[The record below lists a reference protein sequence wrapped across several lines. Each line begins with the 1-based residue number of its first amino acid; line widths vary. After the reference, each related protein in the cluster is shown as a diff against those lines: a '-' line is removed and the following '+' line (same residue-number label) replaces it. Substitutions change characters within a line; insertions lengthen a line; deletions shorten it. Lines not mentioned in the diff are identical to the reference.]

1 MPHHCPR
8 HHSSKLGLLS
18 LAIAQVPQCIHLVMT
33 TTITTLFCNASATIV
48 PVTLVLVTFSCAFPL
63 FAFALVVA
71 IMLALLSIVNVNGIL
86 VNVPIEPEAL
96 LVHREALT

>member
-1 MPHHCPR
+1 MPV
-8 HHSSKLGLLS
+8 
-18 LAIAQVPQCIHLVMT
+18 A
-33 TTITTLFCNASATIV
+33 
-48 PVTLVLVTFSCAFPL
+48 LVLVTFSFAFPL
-63 FAFALVVA
+63 IAFALVVA